1 MPLVLDHHLVWNMI
15 IYLAKQLLF
24 FGLSANLRR
33 IISPY
38 TIGNRHSGAGE
49 SLIQSCGHNCIEIR
63 SENFDFWLTVS
74 IHIIRMLSGI
84 PISVLVGFSLGGSR
98 KWHILLIY
106 IFIMYKGSKMKR
118 KIVICFKKAF
128 LVYKY
133 ISTIVSLCT
142 PALLAQDVPILGLT
156 GVLSFVLSVGGCR
169 NSSVW
174 RKTDAFFAYCWAEV
188 KKYRDVNIQ
197 YKEMTIKRAEL

>member
-98 KWHILLIY
+98 KWHILRIY
-106 IFIMYKGSKMKR
+106 IFIMYKGSKMKW
-118 KIVICFKKAF
+118 KIVIWFKKAF
-128 LVYKY
+128 LVTIQIYKHHCF
-133 ISTIVSLCT
+133 SLHTSPSCSGCSHPRVDT
-142 PALLAQDVPILGLT
+142 SPFFC
-156 GVLSFVLSVGGCR
+156 SFR
-169 NSSVW
+169 W
-174 RKTDAFFAYCWAEV
+174 R
-188 KKYRDVNIQ
+188 
-197 YKEMTIKRAEL
+197 MS